1 LAAAN
6 DLLIVCAPYDMLSRE
21 WQESRRL
28 IAVGA
33 VGKVAFA
40 RVQSSHAGP
49 AGMAWPSDPTWFYQQ
64 GAGPLVDI
72 GVYGID
78 RITGILG
85 LAARPL
91 GMPGAGLSMEWQITA
106 SEDDNTILLLD
117 FGESMFATVDAT
129 YNVVATKSALVEV
142 FGLESTLVVK
152 RPDASVKPG
161 QPALELFR
169 LDVGPGLPG
178 WVTPQETS
186 ISAPSDRTVD
196 IARASLVEHLL
207 DCLESGTIPVTSG
220 DRARHVLEIML
231 AARTSARVARVAEL
245 TTTFAP

>member
-1 LAAAN
+1 
-6 DLLIVCAPYDMLSRE
+6 
-21 WQESRRL
+21 
-28 IAVGA
+28 
-33 VGKVAFA
+33 
-40 RVQSSHAGP
+40 
-49 AGMAWPSDPTWFYQQ
+49 
-64 GAGPLVDI
+64 
-72 GVYGID
+72 
-78 RITGILG
+78 
-85 LAARPL
+85 
-91 GMPGAGLSMEWQITA
+91 MEWQITA

-142 FGLESTLVVK
+142 FGLEGTLVVK

-207 DCLESGTIPVTSG
+207 DCLESGTSLSRAGIGPGTFWRSCWPHARPHAWPVSP
-220 DRARHVLEIML
+220 
-231 AARTSARVARVAEL
+231 S
-245 TTTFAP
+245 

>member
-1 LAAAN
+1 LAAAK

-85 LAARPL
+85 LAAPVRHARGGPFD
-91 GMPGAGLSMEWQITA
+91 GVQITA

-142 FGLESTLVVK
+142 FGLEGTLVVK

-231 AARTSARVARVAEL
+231 AARTSARVARVTEL